1 MFKNKEKKQDADY
14 KELEEQL
21 KAQQG
26 SEGNRSELTKELER
40 FKDQNREVER
50 QNLVLKKQVSYLSKG
65 ASN

>member
-21 KAQQG
+21 KEQQG